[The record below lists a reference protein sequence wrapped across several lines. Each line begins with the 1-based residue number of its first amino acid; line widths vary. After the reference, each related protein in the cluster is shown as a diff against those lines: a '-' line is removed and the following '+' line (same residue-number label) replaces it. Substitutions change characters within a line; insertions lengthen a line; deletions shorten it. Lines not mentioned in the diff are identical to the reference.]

1 MAELKV
7 QILRLEDALAAETK
21 RRVDATTSLDD
32 KARDQIYEMEGRLQE
47 QMMEDNKRLEA
58 RLEQVEARMEEL
70 GDRWEK
76 DSAVQLNTI
85 SRKSQDFEKELK
97 QLQLEQDTERKAR
110 LRREGNLLQQVENH
124 ATEFEERWK
133 LERDERENRID
144 HLEQNL
150 NQQMAKGM
158 HNEQIFQQKVKAELE
173 ELQRELE
180 EESLERQTQD
190 EEIVEALNRYTK
202 QLQESLSI
210 LSCD

>member
-1 MAELKV
+1 VAELKV

-32 KARDQIYEMEGRLQE
+32 KARDQIYEMEERLQE
-47 QMMEDNKRLEA
+47 QMMKDNKRLEA

-144 HLEQNL
+144 HLEQNM
-150 NQQMAKGM
+150 NQQLAKGM
-158 HNEQIFQQKVKAELE
+158 HDEQIFQQKVQTELE

-190 EEIVEALNRYTK
+190 QEIVEALNRYTK